1 VYQVEITDVRLRKIE
16 TEGKLRAYVSITFD
30 DSFVVHDLRVID
42 GTKGMFVAMPSK
54 RLPNGDHKDIA
65 HPINTEIR
73 EKIQNAV
80 LDVYH
85 RELEEAPQ
93 VKVEAKEEAKVEES
107 KEEAKVEES
116 KEEAKVEESKE
127 EAKVEES
134 KEEAKVEESKEEE
147 KEEAAEETVAEEET
161 EKKEEGLF

>member
-1 VYQVEITDVRLRKIE
+1 MEITDVRLRKIE

-42 GTKGMFVAMPSK
+42 GNKGMFVAMPSK

-80 LDVYH
+80 LDVY
-85 RELEEAPQ
+85 RKEAEAAPQ
-93 VKVEAKEEAKVEES
+93 DKEVKT
-107 KEEAKVEES
+107 
-116 KEEAKVEESKE
+116 
-127 EAKVEES
+127 
-134 KEEAKVEESKEEE
+134 EE
-147 KEEAAEETVAEEET
+147 KEEVVEKTEESS

>member
-1 VYQVEITDVRLRKIE
+1 MEITDVRLRRIE

-80 LDVYH
+80 LEVYQK
-85 RELEEAPQ
+85 EVEEAPQ
-93 VKVEAKEEAKVEES
+93 KKEVETEVEVEEKIEDTENKEEDQ
-107 KEEAKVEES
+107 
-116 KEEAKVEESKE
+116 
-127 EAKVEES
+127 
-134 KEEAKVEESKEEE
+134 
-147 KEEAAEETVAEEET
+147 
-161 EKKEEGLF
+161 F

>member
-1 VYQVEITDVRLRKIE
+1 VQQVEITDVRLRKIE

-42 GTKGMFVAMPSK
+42 GNKGMFVAMPSK

-80 LDVYH
+80 LDVYN

-93 VKVEAKEEAKVEES
+93 VKVEPKVEPKVEE
-107 KEEAKVEES
+107 A
-116 KEEAKVEESKE
+116 
-127 EAKVEES
+127 
-134 KEEAKVEESKEEE
+134 VEESKEEE
-147 KEEAAEETVAEEET
+147 KEEAVEETATEEEA

>member
-1 VYQVEITDVRLRKIE
+1 VEITDVRLRRIE

-80 LDVYH
+80 LEVYQK
-85 RELEEAPQ
+85 EVEETPQ
-93 VKVEAKEEAKVEES
+93 KKEVETEVEEKVEEKVEDTEN
-107 KEEAKVEES
+107 KEEDQ
-116 KEEAKVEESKE
+116 
-127 EAKVEES
+127 
-134 KEEAKVEESKEEE
+134 
-147 KEEAAEETVAEEET
+147 
-161 EKKEEGLF
+161 F

>member
-1 VYQVEITDVRLRKIE
+1 VEITDVRLRKIE

-80 LDVYH
+80 LDVYS

-93 VKVEAKEEAKVEES
+93 AKVEAKEEEKVEES
-107 KEEAKVEES
+107 KEEAVEET
-116 KEEAKVEESKE
+116 
-127 EAKVEES
+127 
-134 KEEAKVEESKEEE
+134 
-147 KEEAAEETVAEEET
+147 AAEEEV

>member
-1 VYQVEITDVRLRKIE
+1 MVYQVEITDVRLRKIE

-80 LDVYH
+80 LDVYN
-85 RELEEAPQ
+85 RELEEASQ
-93 VKVEAKEEAKVEES
+93 AKVEES
-107 KEEAKVEES
+107 KVEES
-116 KEEAKVEESKE
+116 KVEEKVEE
-127 EAKVEES
+127 
-134 KEEAKVEESKEEE
+134 KEEE
-147 KEEAAEETVAEEET
+147 KEEAAEETAVEEET

>member
-1 VYQVEITDVRLRKIE
+1 MEITDVRLRKIE
-16 TEGKLRAYVSITFD
+16 TERKLRAYVSITFD

-80 LDVYH
+80 LDVYD

-93 VKVEAKEEAKVEES
+93 AKVEEAKVEE
-107 KEEAKVEES
+107 KEEESKVEES
-116 KEEAKVEESKE
+116 KV
-127 EAKVEES
+127 
-134 KEEAKVEESKEEE
+134 EE
-147 KEEAAEETVAEEET
+147 KEEVAEETAVEEEA

>member
-1 VYQVEITDVRLRKIE
+1 VEITDVRLRKIE

-42 GTKGMFVAMPSK
+42 GNKGMFVAMPSK

-80 LDVYH
+80 LDVYN

-93 VKVEAKEEAKVEES
+93 PKVEPKVEEAVEES
-107 KEEAKVEES
+107 KEEAVEETATE
-116 KEEAKVEESKE
+116 EEA
-127 EAKVEES
+127 
-134 KEEAKVEESKEEE
+134 
-147 KEEAAEETVAEEET
+147 

>member
-1 VYQVEITDVRLRKIE
+1 MEITDVRLRKIE

-80 LDVYH
+80 LDVYS

-93 VKVEAKEEAKVEES
+93 AKVEP
-107 KEEAKVEES
+107 KVVEE
-116 KEEAKVEESKE
+116 E
-127 EAKVEES
+127 
-134 KEEAKVEESKEEE
+134 VEESKEEE
-147 KEEAAEETVAEEET
+147 KEEEVEETAAEEGV

>member
-1 VYQVEITDVRLRKIE
+1 MYQVEITDVRLRKIE

-80 LDVYH
+80 LDVYN
-85 RELEEAPQ
+85 RELEEVPQ
-93 VKVEAKEEAKVEES
+93 VKVEAKVEEKVEES
-107 KEEAKVEES
+107 KE
-116 KEEAKVEESKE
+116 
-127 EAKVEES
+127 
-134 KEEAKVEESKEEE
+134 EESKEEE

>member
-16 TEGKLRAYVSITFD
+16 TEGKLRAYVSVTFD

-80 LDVYH
+80 LDVYN

-93 VKVEAKEEAKVEES
+93 VKEEAKEEAEVEEKEEAKEEES
-107 KEEAKVEES
+107 KE
-116 KEEAKVEESKE
+116 
-127 EAKVEES
+127 
-134 KEEAKVEESKEEE
+134 EESKEEE
-147 KEEAAEETVAEEET
+147 KEESKEEEIEEAKEEESKEEQKEETAEEET

>member
-1 VYQVEITDVRLRKIE
+1 MYSVEITDVRLRKIE

-42 GTKGMFVAMPSK
+42 GNKGMFVAMPSK

-93 VKVEAKEEAKVEES
+93 AKVEE
-107 KEEAKVEES
+107 KAEEKVEETET
-116 KEEAKVEESKE
+116 EETETEETE
-127 EAKVEES
+127 T
-134 KEEAKVEESKEEE
+134 EEE
-147 KEEAAEETVAEEET
+147 P
-161 EKKEEGLF
+161 EKKEEDLF

>member
-1 VYQVEITDVRLRKIE
+1 MYSVEITDVRLRKIE

-42 GTKGMFVAMPSK
+42 GNKGMFVAMPSK

-80 LDVYH
+80 LDVYR

-93 VKVEAKEEAKVEES
+93 DKAEAKA
-107 KEEAKVEES
+107 
-116 KEEAKVEESKE
+116 
-127 EAKVEES
+127 
-134 KEEAKVEESKEEE
+134 EE
-147 KEEAAEETVAEEET
+147 KEEVAEETETEEED
-161 EKKEEGLF
+161 EKIEEGLF

>member
-1 VYQVEITDVRLRKIE
+1 MEITDVRLRKIE
-16 TEGKLRAYVSITFD
+16 TEGKLRAYVSVTFD

-80 LDVYH
+80 LDVYN

-93 VKVEAKEEAKVEES
+93 VKVEAKVEEKEEEKVEE
-107 KEEAKVEES
+107 KEEE
-116 KEEAKVEESKE
+116 KE
-127 EAKVEES
+127 
-134 KEEAKVEESKEEE
+134 EESKEEE
-147 KEEAAEETVAEEET
+147 KEKTEEETVAEEET

>member
-1 VYQVEITDVRLRKIE
+1 VEITDVRLRKIE

-42 GTKGMFVAMPSK
+42 GNKGMFVAMPSK

-73 EKIQNAV
+73 EKIQSAV
-80 LDVYH
+80 LDVYQ

-93 VKVEAKEEAKVEES
+93 AKVEAKVEE
-107 KEEAKVEES
+107 KEEV
-116 KEEAKVEESKE
+116 
-127 EAKVEES
+127 
-134 KEEAKVEESKEEE
+134 
-147 KEEAAEETVAEEET
+147 AEETAVEEET
-161 EKKEEGLF
+161 ENKEEDLF

>member
-1 VYQVEITDVRLRKIE
+1 MEITDVRLRKIE

-80 LDVYH
+80 LDVYN
-85 RELEEAPQ
+85 RELEEVPQ
-93 VKVEAKEEAKVEES
+93 PKVEEEP
-107 KEEAKVEES
+107 KEEPKAEEVVEET
-116 KEEAKVEESKE
+116 AT
-127 EAKVEES
+127 
-134 KEEAKVEESKEEE
+134 EEE
-147 KEEAAEETVAEEET
+147 D

>member
-1 VYQVEITDVRLRKIE
+1 VEITDVRLRKIE

-80 LDVYH
+80 LDVYN

-93 VKVEAKEEAKVEES
+93 IKVEAKVEEAKVEEE
-107 KEEAKVEES
+107 KE
-116 KEEAKVEESKE
+116 
-127 EAKVEES
+127 
-134 KEEAKVEESKEEE
+134 EESKEEE
-147 KEEAAEETVAEEET
+147 KEETAEETVAEEET

>member
-1 VYQVEITDVRLRKIE
+1 MEITDVRLRKIE

-80 LDVYH
+80 LDVYN

-93 VKVEAKEEAKVEES
+93 VKVEEVKEEE
-107 KEEAKVEES
+107 
-116 KEEAKVEESKE
+116 
-127 EAKVEES
+127 
-134 KEEAKVEESKEEE
+134 KVEESKEEE
-147 KEEAAEETVAEEET
+147 KEETAEETVVEEET

>member
-16 TEGKLRAYVSITFD
+16 TEGKLRAYVSVTFD

-80 LDVYH
+80 LDVYN

-93 VKVEAKEEAKVEES
+93 VKVEAKVEEKEEES
-107 KEEAKVEES
+107 KEEESKEEES
-116 KEEAKVEESKE
+116 KEEESKEEESKE
-127 EAKVEES
+127 
-134 KEEAKVEESKEEE
+134 EESKEEE

>member
-1 VYQVEITDVRLRKIE
+1 MEITDVRLRKIE

-42 GTKGMFVAMPSK
+42 GNKGMFVAMPSK

-80 LDVYH
+80 LDVYR

-93 VKVEAKEEAKVEES
+93 AKVEE
-107 KEEAKVEES
+107 KEEV
-116 KEEAKVEESKE
+116 V
-127 EAKVEES
+127 
-134 KEEAKVEESKEEE
+134 
-147 KEEAAEETVAEEET
+147 EET
-161 EKKEEGLF
+161 EKEEEAEKKEEEEDLF

>member
-1 VYQVEITDVRLRKIE
+1 VEITDVRLRKIE

-42 GTKGMFVAMPSK
+42 GNKGMFVAMPSK

-80 LDVYH
+80 LDVYN

-93 VKVEAKEEAKVEES
+93 VKVEPKVEPKVEE
-107 KEEAKVEES
+107 EVVEE
-116 KEEAKVEESKE
+116 
-127 EAKVEES
+127 
-134 KEEAKVEESKEEE
+134 VEESKEEE
-147 KEEAAEETVAEEET
+147 KEEAAEETVVEEET

>member
-1 VYQVEITDVRLRKIE
+1 MYQVEITDVRLRKIE
-16 TEGKLRAYVSITFD
+16 TEGKLRAYVSVTFD

-93 VKVEAKEEAKVEES
+93 VKVEAKVEEAKVEEA
-107 KEEAKVEES
+107 KVEEAKVEEA
-116 KEEAKVEESKE
+116 KVEEAKVEE
-127 EAKVEES
+127 AKVEE
-134 KEEAKVEESKEEE
+134 KEETEEEKVEETV
-147 KEEAAEETVAEEET
+147 EETAEEEET

>member
-1 VYQVEITDVRLRKIE
+1 MVYRVEITDVRLRKIE
-16 TEGKLRAYVSITFD
+16 TEGKLRAYVSVTFD

-80 LDVYH
+80 LDVYN

-93 VKVEAKEEAKVEES
+93 AKVEAKVEE
-107 KEEAKVEES
+107 KEEERVEETKVEE
-116 KEEAKVEESKE
+116 KEE
-127 EAKVEES
+127 EA
-134 KEEAKVEESKEEE
+134 KEEE
-147 KEEAAEETVAEEET
+147 KEETAEETVVEEEA

>member
-1 VYQVEITDVRLRKIE
+1 MEITDVRLRRIE

-80 LDVYH
+80 LEVYQK
-85 RELEEAPQ
+85 EVEEAPQ
-93 VKVEAKEEAKVEES
+93 KKEVETEAEEKVEDTENKEEDQ
-107 KEEAKVEES
+107 
-116 KEEAKVEESKE
+116 
-127 EAKVEES
+127 
-134 KEEAKVEESKEEE
+134 
-147 KEEAAEETVAEEET
+147 
-161 EKKEEGLF
+161 F

>member
-1 VYQVEITDVRLRKIE
+1 VEITDVRLRKIE

-42 GTKGMFVAMPSK
+42 GNKGMFVAMPSK

-80 LDVYH
+80 LDVYN
-85 RELEEAPQ
+85 RESEEAPQ
-93 VKVEAKEEAKVEES
+93 VKVEPKVEPKVEE
-107 KEEAKVEES
+107 A
-116 KEEAKVEESKE
+116 A
-127 EAKVEES
+127 
-134 KEEAKVEESKEEE
+134 EESKEEE
-147 KEEAAEETVAEEET
+147 KEETVEETATEEEG

>member
-1 VYQVEITDVRLRKIE
+1 MEITDVRLRKIE

-80 LDVYH
+80 LDVYN

-93 VKVEAKEEAKVEES
+93 VKVEAKVEEKEEESKVEEKEEESKVEEKEEES
-107 KEEAKVEES
+107 KE
-116 KEEAKVEESKE
+116 
-127 EAKVEES
+127 
-134 KEEAKVEESKEEE
+134 EESKEEE